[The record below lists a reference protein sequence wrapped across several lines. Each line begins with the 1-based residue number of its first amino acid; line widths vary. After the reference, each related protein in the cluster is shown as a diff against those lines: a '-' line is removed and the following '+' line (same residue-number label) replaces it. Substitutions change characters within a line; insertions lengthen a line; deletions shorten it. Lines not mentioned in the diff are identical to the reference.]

1 MAMNLDTEDGW
12 HVCKVVFQ
20 KVQEVALTAF
30 GRQSASWLVA
40 IVLAFLAFAA
50 DGDQA
55 DSDAVSIAGETV
67 TYLIVEDKSRPFQI
81 VVNGKSAGGIVS
93 EMVDAIFQGS
103 RYSVKHQVYPVNR
116 LRQVV
121 ADDKVA
127 GWIAYEAV
135 QWHTFGNRGLMIEEP
150 LFETHHVMLTC
161 RQDIPDPLTSLADLK
176 GMKILTL
183 RNFSYPELGK
193 AASDEGIKELPID
206 RYDAGIDLVRMGRAD
221 GFVEMQS
228 RLSYHVAEA
237 LAGESSASC
246 LRMVDFSRIIPDYP
260 IYLSVDMRW
269 SRGFRDFVAQRIRE
283 LRQSGE
289 LAAIQRRY
297 LRGTGLNRSPG
308 TEFST
313 Q

>member
-1 MAMNLDTEDGW
+1 MNLDSEVGW
-12 HVCKVVFQ
+12 NVCKVVLQ
-20 KVQEVALTAF
+20 KVREVGLTAS
-30 GRQSASWLVA
+30 GRRLPGCLMVGA
-40 IVLAFLAFAA
+40 LAFLPCFAY
-50 DGDQA
+50 GDVSN
-55 DSDAVSIAGETV
+55 SDTRTVVSETV
-67 TYLIVEDKSRPFQI
+67 NYLVVEDRSRPFQV
-81 VVNGKSAGGIVS
+81 VVNGQSVGGIIS
-93 EMVDAIFQGS
+93 DMVDAIFRGS

-161 RQDIPDPLTSLADLK
+161 RKDIPDPLTSLADLK

-193 AASDEGIKELPID
+193 AALAEGIKELPID
-206 RYDAGIDLVRMGRAD
+206 RFDAGIDLVRMGRAD

-237 LAGESSASC
+237 ISEESKVTC
-246 LRMVDFSRIIPDYP
+246 LRLIDFSRIIPDYP

-269 SRGFRDFVAQRIRE
+269 SKGFRDFVAQRIRE

-289 LAAIQRRY
+289 LAGIQRRY
-297 LRGTGLNRSPG
+297 LRGTELNRSPG